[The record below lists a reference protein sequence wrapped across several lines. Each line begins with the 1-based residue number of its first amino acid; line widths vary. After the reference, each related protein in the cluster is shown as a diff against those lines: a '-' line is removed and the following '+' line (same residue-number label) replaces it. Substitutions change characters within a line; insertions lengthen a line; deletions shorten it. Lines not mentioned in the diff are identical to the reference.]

1 MEGQRGFCYN
11 HEAGRKMSG
20 KERSKHMAWNME
32 DYNGKKVVLCRESGP
47 DFSTLITAEVRKG
60 CLILRGKDEGP
71 SMLAFLGVDCY
82 EYSYT
87 FDEENTVRLFEA
99 LGADTGDALKTIQ
112 VRYGGMSACNRLTRY
127 GQSLG
132 IQSSFDALGGRA

>member
-1 MEGQRGFCYN
+1 
-11 HEAGRKMSG
+11 
-20 KERSKHMAWNME
+20 MAWNME
-32 DYNGKKVVLCRESGP
+32 DYNGRKVVLCEDSGP

-60 CLILRGKDEGP
+60 CLILRGKDQGP

-87 FDEENTVRLFEA
+87 FDEENTKKLFEA
-99 LGADTGDALKTIQ
+99 LGADQGDALINIQ

-127 GQSLG
+127 AQSLG
-132 IQSSFDALGGRA
+132 IQASFDAVGDGS